1 MILRLMASVFKKST
15 LLSSG
20 VIVMALLASFM
31 LAGCGEQGLGG
42 ATKGGKTIMT
52 IDGVMV
58 TKNEYDKLSASFAKQ
73 MGADKNP
80 EMTKNPMFEIMLK
93 QQTVNNLIAMA
104 IMGNEAKRS
113 GITVTPEDI
122 DAQRKKVIEQVG
134 GEGKFTTLLEKN
146 NISMDDFNYQ
156 MDRMALIDKII
167 AKNNLAP
174 STLSDADAKAYFNVH
189 QAEFGKPEQIH
200 SKHILVKAMEADIR
214 NDIQE
219 KNKTTKA
226 PDLTPAKLDEAV
238 KVEMAA
244 RKAKAKGL
252 LKKVLE
258 NPATF
263 DTVASSKDNDDTV
276 AAMNKGDIGMMEQ
289 RHTDPGYW
297 AGSLVA
303 PIGKVY
309 PQLVQSSYGYH
320 IIMVLEKVKPVAPV
334 FETSKGE
341 IKERLLQQTK
351 ADAFGKWVDGKQ
363 AALKSA
369 KKITYQDPNYD
380 TSLTPEFGG
389 QAPPTAPPVEPKKG

>member
-20 VIVMALLASFM
+20 VILMALLASFM

-52 IDGVMV
+52 IDGMMV
-58 TKNEYDKLSASFAKQ
+58 TKNEYDKLFASLAKQ

-80 EMTKNPMFEIMLK
+80 EMTKNPMFEMMLK
-93 QQTVNNLIAMA
+93 QQTINNLIAMA
-104 IMGNEAKRS
+104 IMGNEAKQS
-113 GITVTPEDI
+113 GLAVTPEDI
-122 DAQRKKVIEQVG
+122 TAQRKKVIEQVG
-134 GEGKFTTLLEKN
+134 GEGKFTSLLQKN

-174 STLSDADAKAYFNVH
+174 STLSDTDAKAYFNAH

-214 NDIQE
+214 NEIQE
-219 KNKTTKA
+219 KNKTAKA

-238 KVEMAA
+238 KSEMAA
-244 RKAKAKGL
+244 RKAKAEGL
-252 LKKVLE
+252 LKKVIE
-258 NPATF
+258 NPASF
-263 DTVASSKDNDDTV
+263 DTVASSKENDDTV

-320 IIMVLEKVKPVAPV
+320 IIMVLEKVKPVAPA
-334 FETSKGE
+334 FETSKVE
-341 IKERLLQQTK
+341 IKERLIQQTK
-351 ADAFGKWVDGKQ
+351 ADAFGKWVDKKQ
-363 AALKSA
+363 AALKST
-369 KKITYQDPNYD
+369 KKITYQDPSYD
-380 TSLTPEFGG
+380 YSLLPEFGG
-389 QAPPTAPPVEPKKG
+389 QPPLTAPPVEPKKG